1 MKLNKLIKQKLLFYN
16 HYQKKIGDPPGTLSF
31 VGDIKQE
38 RIKTCLYEYN
48 KNDFVKKDI
57 GDINE
62 LKQTLPKNSVK
73 WINIDGLHNI
83 DHINNIAIKYNI
95 HPVFME
101 DILNVSA
108 KPKIEILDDIVL
120 VILRM
125 YRFDKTKSEYDNEQI
140 SLILGKD
147 FILTFQ
153 EREGDV
159 FDPVR
164 SRIETGK
171 GKIRQKGS
179 DYLLFALIDIIV
191 DNYYSIMEPLSDRTD
206 QLEEEILES
215 PSETHSAEIHQIKK
229 EIMILRKNIWPLREI
244 LNFLSRK
251 DSEIIDEGNSIYFG
265 DILDHIIQITDYLE
279 TIRDVIGGLY
289 EVYTS
294 AISNRMNNVMKI
306 LTLVATIFIPLTF
319 IAGIYGMNFKNM
331 PELEWD
337 WGYFMVLG
345 IMFFAAAGMVIYFKI
360 KKWF

>member
-1 MKLNKLIKQKLLFYN
+1 
-16 HYQKKIGDPPGTLSF
+16 
-31 VGDIKQE
+31 
-38 RIKTCLYEYN
+38 
-48 KNDFVKKDI
+48 
-57 GDINE
+57 
-62 LKQTLPKNSVK
+62 
-73 WINIDGLHNI
+73 
-83 DHINNIAIKYNI
+83 
-95 HPVFME
+95 ME